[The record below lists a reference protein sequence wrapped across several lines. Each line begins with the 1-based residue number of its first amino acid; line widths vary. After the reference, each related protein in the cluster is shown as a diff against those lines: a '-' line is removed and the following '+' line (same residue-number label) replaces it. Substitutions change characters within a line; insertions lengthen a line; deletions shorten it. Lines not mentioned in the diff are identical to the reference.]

1 MVPAVTAGGLGMRAR
16 VLRGLK
22 ETPVL
27 IITAVLLALLIRAFV
42 LQVFS
47 IPSESMEPAL
57 LVGDRIAV
65 ERVSYRFREPQRGD
79 IVVFEG
85 APGEP
90 PHLVKRLIGLPG
102 DHVRI
107 TDGEVSVNG
116 QAVEEPY
123 VTAPDGRTS
132 GPYEVPE
139 GHLFFLG
146 DNRGHSDDSRYGL
159 GFVGRDRVVGRAI
172 LRLWPPTRVGLVP

>member
-1 MVPAVTAGGLGMRAR
+1 MTATVGAR
-16 VLRGLK
+16 VRKGLR

-27 IITAVLLALLIRAFV
+27 VLTALVLALVIRAFV

-47 IPSESMEPAL
+47 IPSESMEPTL

-65 ERVSYRFREPQRGD
+65 ERVSYRFTEPGRGD

-85 APGEP
+85 APGQP
-90 PHLVKRLIGLPG
+90 PHLVKRVVGLPG
-102 DHVRI
+102 DRVEIEGGTVR
-107 TDGEVSVNG
+107 VNG
-116 QAVEEPY
+116 RALDEPY
-123 VTAPDGRTS
+123 VAWPDGRSS
-132 GPYEVPE
+132 GPWRVPA

-159 GFVGRDRVVGRAI
+159 GFVAEGRVVGRAI
-172 LRLWPPTRVGLVP
+172 LRIWPPARLGLPG

>member
-1 MVPAVTAGGLGMRAR
+1 MRER
-16 VLRGLK
+16 FTRGLK

-27 IITAVLLALLIRAFV
+27 VITAIGLALLLRALV
-42 LQVFS
+42 VQVFS
-47 IPSESMEPAL
+47 IPSESMEPTL

-65 ERVSYRFREPQRGD
+65 ERVSYRFREPRRGD

-102 DHVRI
+102 DHI
-107 TDGEVSVNG
+107 EIADGKVLVNG
-116 QAVEEPY
+116 AVIDEPY
-123 VTAPDGRTS
+123 VAWPDGRTS
-132 GPYEVPE
+132 GPYDVPP

-159 GFVGRDRVVGRAI
+159 GMVARDRVVGRSVVRI
-172 LRLWPPTRVGLVP
+172 WPPTRISLTR

>member
-1 MVPAVTAGGLGMRAR
+1 MSGLAMRER
-16 VLRGLK
+16 LTRGLK

-27 IITAVLLALLIRAFV
+27 IITALGLALLIRALV

-47 IPSESMEPAL
+47 IPSESMEPTL

-79 IVVFEG
+79 IVVFTG

-102 DHVRI
+102 DHVEI
-107 TDGEVSVNG
+107 TDGVVRVNG
-116 QAVEEPY
+116 EALDEPY
-123 VTAPDGRTS
+123 VEFPDGRSS
-132 GPYEVPE
+132 GPYDVPD

-159 GFVGRDRVVGRAI
+159 GMVARERVVGRAI
-172 LRLWPPTRVGLVP
+172 LRIWPLSRLGLVP

>member
-1 MVPAVTAGGLGMRAR
+1 MTRTAPGVRERVT
-16 VLRGLK
+16 RGLK

-27 IITAVLLALLIRAFV
+27 LVTAVVLALLIRAFV

-47 IPSESMEPAL
+47 IPSASMEPTL

-65 ERVSYRFREPQRGD
+65 ERVTYRFGEPRRGD

-102 DHVRI
+102 DHIQI
-107 TDGEVSVNG
+107 TDGVVSVDG
-116 QAVEEPY
+116 RAMDEPY

-132 GPYEVPE
+132 GPYDVPP

-159 GFVGRDRVVGRAI
+159 GFVARDRVVGRAI
-172 LRLWPPTRVGLVP
+172 LRIWPPARLGLLP

>member
-1 MVPAVTAGGLGMRAR
+1 MSETPSGVGAR
-16 VLRGLK
+16 VRQGLK

-27 IITAVLLALLIRAFV
+27 LLTALVLALVIRTFV

-47 IPSESMEPAL
+47 IPSESMEPTL

-65 ERVSYRFREPQRGD
+65 ERVSYRFREPARGD
-79 IVVFEG
+79 VVVFMG
-85 APGEP
+85 GPGQP

-102 DHVRI
+102 DRI
-107 TDGEVSVNG
+107 EIVDGEVRVNG
-116 QAVEEPY
+116 EALAEPY
-123 VTAPDGRTS
+123 VVRPDGRSS
-132 GPYEVPE
+132 GPYTVPV

-159 GFVGRDRVVGRAI
+159 GYVPRERVVGRAVVRI
-172 LRLWPPTRVGLVP
+172 WPLGRLGLVP

>member
-1 MVPAVTAGGLGMRAR
+1 MSARGLRER
-16 VLRGLK
+16 FTRGLK

-27 IITAVLLALLIRAFV
+27 LITALLLALVIRAFV

-47 IPSESMEPAL
+47 IPSESMEPTL

-65 ERVSYRFREPQRGD
+65 ERVTYRFREPRRGD

-90 PHLVKRLIGLPG
+90 PHLVKRVIGLPG
-102 DHVRI
+102 DHIEI

-116 QAVEEPY
+116 ETVDEPY
-123 VTAPDGRTS
+123 VDRPDGRSS
-132 GPYEVPE
+132 GPYDVPA
-139 GHLFFLG
+139 GQLFFLG

-159 GFVGRDRVVGRAI
+159 GFVDRGRVVGRSVVRI
-172 LRLWPPTRVGLVP
+172 WPFTRLGLTR